1 MPRNRLALPVRVGGQ
16 QQLIHILELGLKIR
30 HLFLLIWAHHI

>member
-1 MPRNRLALPVRVGGQ
+1 MPRNRLTLPVRVGGQ